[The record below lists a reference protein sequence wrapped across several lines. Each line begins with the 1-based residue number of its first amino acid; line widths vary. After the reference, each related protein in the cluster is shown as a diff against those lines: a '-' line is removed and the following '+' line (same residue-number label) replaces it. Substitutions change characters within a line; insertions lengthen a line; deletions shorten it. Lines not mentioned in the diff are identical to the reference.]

1 MTTSW
6 THKPTGT
13 VIDRATIETLV
24 ETCRSSPR
32 PHARKAAWRQ
42 LQVIGVQL
50 TEIIAGLEKKLE
62 RGHEILTA
70 TPDEAKEDRWLQW
83 LIDLESACD
92 ALSLIEFRVVEKR
105 PELVTQRREWSNDN
119 AA

>member
-6 THKPTGT
+6 THKPSGT

-42 LQVIGVQL
+42 LQTIGAQL
-50 TEIIAGLEKKLE
+50 TDIIAGLEKKLD
-62 RGHEILTA
+62 RGHEILNHSHGISR
-70 TPDEAKEDRWLQW
+70 EERWLQW
-83 LIDLESACD
+83 LIDLESASD
-92 ALSLIEFRVVEKR
+92 ALSLIEFRIVEKK

>member
-6 THKPTGT
+6 THKPSGT

-50 TEIIAGLEKKLE
+50 AEIIAGLEKKLE

-70 TPDEAKEDRWLQW
+70 TPDEVKEERWLQW
-83 LIDLESACD
+83 LEQLETASD
-92 ALSLIEFRVVEKR
+92 ALSLITYRVVEKR
-105 PELVTQRREWSNDN
+105 PELVTERK